1 MTVPNLPG
9 FGRRRG
15 PFTLSRLTQALRR
28 GSAPDLSTTSRRPP
42 PPARRRYQVET
53 LEPRLLLSA
62 DLVPGAA
69 QALVDGLDGL
79 ANWADELDD
88 FDELAQPLP
97 LIDTPLG
104 DLLDLGGFIQDN
116 LVDPLAS
123 AAATTTQE
131 VADALESALDALLGA
146 GDYVTD
152 ITDQVSDEY
161 RFTVDFSYE
170 LPAEAFAF
178 GVGEAFDAL
187 GIGFENTVDL
197 AGSINVA
204 FEFGFLTT
212 GGLDPADAFFIDTDG
227 AAISVGG
234 TIDATINAAFDL
246 GFIDAQL
253 DNGEVDMSAFLDVN
267 LPDAGSDTLLT
278 LAELTDAA
286 IDDSVL
292 TVDGD
297 NSFSASLPVTAT
309 LAGLA
314 PADSSANLIIS
325 GIEGANLF
333 ANPDFSISVN
343 SPVLADFTNIR
354 PGDVAG
360 ALQNLGSQLD
370 AISSVLDV
378 AGGIPFLS
386 DGISDITS
394 FAELFDELSQE
405 LFDVGV
411 KAVSLLGDLGDL
423 SGNLSFDISVDEADP
438 PVTIT
443 IDYSGI
449 TETAG
454 LLTALNGELSGLG
467 IEAVLEDSQL
477 LLQATDASI
486 DKFELTSVDP
496 ALATVLGLENSMF
509 GLPLFQFA
517 TIQEFIGLLN
527 ESALKGSDFVAAFDA
542 ASNSITFNIDI
553 AKSFQQDVLMNFSE
567 SLDLGVGELVLSG
580 GAEASFAVTAALDV
594 GAGIDISTFSGETSL
609 GKLNGGA
616 GIRVA
621 DGPDFNILLSDGSMA
636 DIDLSVLDTSAD
648 GVINGDDSKTVQN
661 LIDTILGEESD
672 PLFGK
677 LEIVPDGAQGNLL
690 FRDISGGG
698 GDFVISVAENE
709 EEGPLSPALIDLGI
723 LLSAGGNEDG
733 EIVAG
738 IIMPRFFI
746 QEDSSS
752 ISAAASISADDIDL
766 TGALGFLEIGVE
778 DGSLTE
784 TTIDASLAL
793 QDPFSDGRIFLNELA
808 RQDIDEG
815 DAFPIAVDSDSVN
828 FAVTSGTLSLPLTFP
843 DADTLGLDLDL
854 LEAVPELIVTFED
867 TVAAAAGGLNELSL
881 ALDFDFDTTA
891 IEELLASFENL
902 SIGQVIELVLAIGES
917 IAGDFDLFNYELPL
931 VDTSINDILQL
942 AQNGLD
948 QILDGEL
955 AQKIKNLR
963 GELTTLLDSKLGD
976 FVDGQF
982 QLTLPGLSA
991 SEANQVLAAL
1001 DAVGLQDE
1009 FFHATNNLLSA
1020 IAELPENFDLITAP
1034 NPTELIAA
1042 FNAFLLVGKRI
1053 AEEDLPGVDATLEDS
1068 FQDLLAGFTDQAREL
1083 VPSTDTVVQLIFEA
1097 LGFELPELA
1106 DVLSELDEESI
1117 QTLLVDTVSDA
1128 LSAAGSGIKAELED
1142 FEANLPAD
1150 VPSVQDAIDAIT
1162 EAEQIIGRLEG
1173 LLEDVSSLQLMDFVR
1188 LFGLSDDLLQKIE
1201 IARDIVDTALNDP
1214 DLAAGA
1220 LKDQLQAQYDALVD
1234 DVLTPVR
1241 DDVVAAVQNALGG
1254 ELLSFRFDD
1263 NNNLLINLHI
1273 AADETLSDSFELDFD
1288 LTGPGDTDIPL
1299 NFESALDGELNLA
1312 GSLDLGFGL
1321 NVSGGTPQIFLQTDS
1336 AATLELGL
1344 DLEGFAELSIFGLSA
1359 SFGNPDFPDPEA
1371 ASIIVADAVEQDD
1384 GMGGTEIVAGE
1395 DNASIGLSL
1404 IDNDG
1409 DDDGLILLGDIN
1421 AATFDPSVNGFLEAS
1436 LPVYTNGT
1444 GVLAPSGPVE
1454 VVATDAPDLDFD
1466 DPLSFSIAVNGF
1478 DPIAV
1483 DVPAYGGGDPG
1494 DPYPSVNAL
1503 ADAIDTAMAAA
1514 TFTDLGIFGDGNLGE
1529 IFDAQVDGGLLKIAV
1544 KGGLDES
1551 PSTMVLSG
1559 SGLTTLGFNGD
1570 LENQT
1575 ELVNIGFTTSLTAFN
1590 SEGFDFALD
1599 GLSDEEVSAI
1609 IGSFTELNLANLFA
1623 AIDTILQVLE
1633 DALGSDFIDGLP
1645 VLDDAA
1651 DVIGNGVSFLQDAFD
1666 AMKSALEEVPD
1677 AVDDLGEWVNEQLA
1691 TAITNAVGAAEGAAG
1706 AGVDLLLDL
1715 VPDIRFTLDGSDID
1729 TADFDAQDLLSD
1741 PNLGVEIDFGFDY
1754 GKDFETSFDL
1764 GLDALIFEVETEG
1777 GIAVDFDAGLDFTL
1791 GLGLLTGPY
1800 LKFSEDP
1807 DTDDIFAS
1815 LNAGLVDGTSLTAR
1829 LFFLELKATELSG
1842 EHDGVTYEGVNLS
1855 GDIGVDLGTGE
1866 TDINELMFDLSS
1878 DLEVDIDLLIEAGIE
1893 AGTDGTLPSLE
1904 VKMNTDWDYDLISGE
1919 VPDLPMLEFN
1929 DLSLDVGEF
1938 FQNTFGPVLEQLEPF
1953 TSALDPIFDI
1963 LYTEVPVV
1971 SDLSKLLGQD
1981 PITFLSA
1988 IKLLGSGFESV
1999 EIFLNVAQTVDQVIG
2014 IVDDLAT
2021 TGKINFGDMD
2031 FGGIDLTEASASSA
2045 LDAALGSVTATSESL
2060 RNAFTSQPGT
2070 AELVTKAE
2078 ASAGFDTSGGLGIS
2092 FDIIENPA
2100 SLFNLLI
2107 GGTADLVTWDIPRL
2121 SAQFDFGMSFG
2132 PIIPPIPLF
2141 ATVNLGAEL
2150 FADFAIGFDTRGLA
2164 TGSFFNGFY
2173 FNDLNEAGEDILE
2186 LGLGVEAS
2194 AGAELNVVVA
2204 SAGVNG
2210 GVRAEIGANWNDPD
2224 SDGKVYLDEL
2234 ARNFARG
2241 VECVFD
2247 LEGALSAFFDAFVK
2261 IGFDTPFGFV
2271 TIFSETLNLL
2281 DVTLLDFSASCP
2293 PLPPPLPGTLD
2304 GDDILLNIGDRA
2316 GDRQPGATDGE
2327 EEIFVLSEM
2336 DRDGDGVLT
2345 TLKDINGNGVIERT
2359 ELEGVEDLDG
2369 DGELSSNVVGILGFG
2384 QFQLFTDAAPTYE
2397 DNTAAAI
2404 RDITIANLN
2413 LTGTRI
2419 IGNGGAEDDKIT
2431 IDESVVFGAD
2441 ITGGDGNDEI
2451 FGGSGN
2457 DKLDG
2462 DAGEDILRG
2471 GLGDDEIHGGADADD
2486 IRGNAGSD
2494 KLYGDGGDDAVFG
2507 EDGINQQRTF
2517 VEGEPEYDLIE
2528 KLNEAL
2534 DNAGFAAFGAPTY
2547 DDEIE
2552 GNDGADDLR
2561 GDFGVDIVYGGEG
2574 NDNITGGWGND
2585 ELTGNDETDLIEGGQ
2600 GSDKIWGDNRGD
2612 DNAIGNDVLFGE
2624 GAGVGP
2630 DDTGDDLIFGG
2641 PGNDTIRDAYDS
2653 EEADPEDN
2661 AEGGNDSFYGGDGD
2675 DLLVTGSGN
2684 DRAFGGAGADEIF
2697 SGDDNDYVEG
2707 GGGADLIRSGAGADL
2722 VIGGSSPY
2730 ADKYND
2736 NFAAV
2741 PLSYAGPAQNAG
2753 VDGAEDAD
2761 FAGTDG
2767 TDTIF
2772 AGSGDDIV
2780 IGDNGAFY
2788 AGGEVSTR
2796 TQDVDLD
2803 RVTTFSDGGE
2813 GTDTLRGED
2822 GDDILFGGGLA
2833 DEIFG
2838 DAQGGNGNDIG
2849 VGDQGYLTKDQL
2861 VAVHSSVAG
2870 AFGNDTLY
2878 GRSGLDILIGGS
2890 GGDFAYG
2897 NAGADLLAG
2906 DNVAIVLG
2914 GLGFVPTGANVTVL
2928 KVTSTDKDQ
2937 GGNDTLYGNTGAD
2950 LAIGGFGS
2958 DVIRGG
2964 SEDDILL
2971 GDNGEVVLDGSA
2983 GAGNAFVLGTPVDSV
2998 ATTDTSETTGD
3009 VDTIGGDAGNDIAL
3023 GGVAGDIIGG
3033 NAGDDLLLGDG
3044 GEVLFSE
3051 GDADLS
3057 SLDAVRTNLSQ
3068 PGGAD
3073 TISGHDGGDVIMGGR
3088 DGDTLYGDGAITG
3101 SSDGAD
3107 VVLGDN
3113 GELLLG
3119 EGPGERLLRGAPF
3132 QTLRTTDTAA
3142 SSGGADTIEGN
3153 AANDILMGG
3162 TAGDTINGNDG
3173 DDIALGDNGRL
3184 EWGYDFN
3191 GDAFFDGESDV
3202 DGLSTLDIITT
3213 ELPAAQPGGRDT
3225 IQGDDGS
3232 DIVLGGTDADALWGD
3247 EADGAGTAGSN
3258 DDLIFGDHGAVYPQ
3272 FSQHLTLNSRNF
3284 FAIDT
3289 GDGDGGEGD
3298 QVWGE
3303 GGDDIILG
3311 QQGDDRLFG
3320 GNNNDDLTGGHNVAG
3335 GIDELSAPA
3344 IVTTGSDVSDI
3355 IDGGS
3360 GDDALAGDNALIWRN
3375 DGDVGERYRALEGT
3389 LLYETETAIDD
3400 PDYGD
3405 ADVTGTA
3412 RGNPDGGPGRTI
3424 TLLDHADGTAAGLY
3438 GNDYLAGNADNDEIF
3453 GQLGDDIVQGDGTIG
3468 ADDGDPDSV
3477 STALSTADSGGATD
3491 GTLYFNVFEAAT
3503 DGDDYIEG
3511 NGGEDLLFGGL
3522 GQDDIIGGSSDLFG
3536 LTDPEDR
3543 PDGSDIIYGGAAN
3556 PDRLERNATTDPAD
3570 PLIAEEDR
3578 HARDSDMIVG
3588 DNGSIYRIVG
3598 LNDTDG
3604 GAYEA
3609 FNYDAEASDRGDLR
3623 IVVRGMTRLDYDP
3636 EVAANNRG
3644 DADRIW
3650 GESGD
3655 DFIHAMFGPDVAYG
3669 DAENDDIFGE
3679 QGTDWLSGG
3688 TGEDA
3693 ILGDTGL
3700 IATSRN
3706 SDDYGEP
3713 LYGIAPLGN
3722 RDLDQYIDTPGDI
3735 QQSIINLSDAL
3746 KRTVDLTPFAVGED
3760 DIIYGGLGDDSLHGG
3775 AGDDAISGA
3784 EAMEGVAAQVNGTDY
3799 LSGYSTPANP
3809 GGVLGFDPAS
3819 EEFALYDEFNPRTKI
3834 VVNGKEFLLN
3844 FEAFTD
3850 ANDQVGSMVHDG
3862 NDVIFGDLG
3871 NDWLVGGTDLDRLYG
3886 GYGSD
3891 LLNID
3896 DNHDTNG
3903 GLNDEPDDPAFAGTD
3918 YQLSDSRGADMAY
3931 GGAGRDV
3938 MINNSGADRMIDWV
3952 GEFNSYITPYAPFG
3966 QFSVSRSLQPQLQ
3979 EYLLDLSESDGADP
3993 TRAADT
3999 GSDPGRNGEPK
4010 GELGMVLQKDFDW
4023 QEQTGAPND
4032 PQAGNIPGGKRDV
4045 MEAEDFD
4052 GVQGGQATAMAAESG
4067 DWNIAGGTLQGSS
4080 IASGDAINFMF
4091 VGDQLPSYYE
4101 VTATVNADKDR
4112 AGVKSNGYVIFD
4124 YQGPEDFKFA
4134 GIEVGTDKLQ
4144 IGQRTAD
4151 GWIIETQDNMR
4162 LKANSNHNLLVA
4174 VNGTTVTLVVDGQE
4188 SLSHSFG
4195 ARVIDGVSVGLNYGM
4210 VGVGMNNS
4218 STSFDNL
4225 AVQKL
4230 PPDITYTQLED
4241 FTDGLADGFAP
4252 AVGSWI
4258 VDSESYHGDPAGEE
4272 YALSKF
4278 SLDVAAS
4285 AYLEIAAAIAASD
4298 VAGVAFDHYD
4308 DGRFKFAALD
4318 ISSQQVIIGHFTAKT
4333 GFVIDASTDFSFG
4346 DAGEHRLEVGL
4357 SGTTVSLR
4365 VDGQDVLGHVY
4376 NALLNDGDMAALVLA
4391 GTADFSSVAA
4401 LTDDP
4406 AYGDPLRAE
4415 STGEGSE
4422 TLEEQVL
4429 ASVAEKARIQWAN
4442 SGLLEE
4448 GDLARLEAVDITL
4461 ADLEGELLGLERDG
4475 TIYIDSD
4482 AAGNGWASGEG
4493 KAGMDLLTVVSHE
4506 IGHALG
4512 FAHGEL
4518 PVMDDTLSVGEQ
4530 HLLATPEAS
4539 ARSAFLALDEHGDF
4553 VASDLASSAGKV
4565 TKEILAGRMVDWSI
4579 EQRP

>member
-1 MTVPNLPG
+1 MSLPEFTG
-9 FGRRRG
+9 CLSGSGHRRG

-28 GSAPDLSTTSRRPP
+28 GSAPALTATPRRPP
-42 PPARRRYQVET
+42 PPTRRQYQVET

-62 DLVPGAA
+62 DLAPGAA

-131 VADALESALDALLGA
+131 VADALDNALDALLGA

-161 RFTVDFSYE
+161 RFTVDFSYGIS
-170 LPAEAFAF
+170 EAFAF

-212 GGLDPADAFFIDTDG
+212 EGLDPADAFFIDTDG

-234 TIDATINAAFDL
+234 TIDATINTAFDL

-253 DNGEVDMSAFLDVN
+253 DNGTVDMSAFLDVN
-267 LPDAGSDTLLT
+267 LPDAGADTLLT

-292 TVDGD
+292 TVAAG
-297 NSFSASLPVTAT
+297 NSFSATLPVTAT
-309 LAGLA
+309 LAGLD
-314 PADSSANLIIS
+314 ADDTLESALSIAGLS
-325 GIEGANLF
+325 GANLF
-333 ANPDFSISVN
+333 ENPDFSISVD

-354 PGDVAG
+354 PGDIAG
-360 ALQNLGSQLD
+360 ALKSLGSQLD

-386 DGISDITS
+386 DGISDIAS
-394 FAELFDELSQE
+394 FAEVFDELSQE

-423 SGNLSFDISVDEADP
+423 GGDLSFDISVDEAV

-443 IDYSGI
+443 IDFDPI
-449 TETAG
+449 NDPAA
-454 LLTALNGELSGLG
+454 LLTALNGELNGLG
-467 IEAVLEDSQL
+467 VEAVLEDNQL
-477 LLQATDASI
+477 LLQATDAAI

-517 TIQEFIGLLN
+517 TIQEFIDLLN
-527 ESALKGSDFVAAFDA
+527 NSTLQNTPFEAAFDA

-553 AKSFQQDVLMNFSE
+553 EKSFQRDVLMNFSE
-567 SLDLGVGELVLSG
+567 SLDLGIGELVLSG
-580 GAEASFAVTAALDV
+580 GADASFEVAAALDV
-594 GAGIDISTFSGETSL
+594 GVGVDISTFSGATPL

-616 GIRVA
+616 GIRVV
-621 DGPDFNILLSDGSMA
+621 DGAPDFNILLSDGSMA
-636 DIDLSVLDTSAD
+636 DVDLSGLDTNND
-648 GVINGDDSKTVQN
+648 GVIKGDDDPATVQD
-661 LIDTILGEESD
+661 LIDTILVANSSA
-672 PLFGK
+672 LAGK
-677 LEIVPDGAQGNLL
+677 LEIVPDGSQGNLL
-690 FRDISGGG
+690 FRDTSGGG
-698 GDFVISVAENE
+698 GNFVISAAED
-709 EEGPLSPALIDLGI
+709 SAALIDLGI
-723 LLSAGGNEDG
+723 LLSAGGNDDG

-752 ISAAASISADDIDL
+752 ISASASISADDIDL

-784 TTIDASLAL
+784 TSIEASLSL

-808 RQDIDEG
+808 RKDIDGG
-815 DAFPIAVDSDSVN
+815 DAFPIAVDSVN
-828 FAVTSGTLSLPLTFP
+828 FAVTTGDLFLPLTFP

-854 LEAVPELIVTFED
+854 LEAVPEIVVNFED
-867 TVAAAAGGLNELSL
+867 TVAAAAGGLDELTL
-881 ALDFDFDTTA
+881 ALDFAFDTTA

-902 SIGQVIELVLAIGES
+902 SIGQIIELVLAIGES
-917 IAGDFDLFNYELPL
+917 IAEDFDLFNYELPL

-948 QILDGEL
+948 EILDGEL

-963 GELTTLLDSKLGD
+963 GELTTLLETNLGQ
-976 FVDGQF
+976 FVEGQF
-982 QLTLPGLSA
+982 QLTLPGLSP

-1001 DAVGLQDE
+1001 DDVGLQDE

-1034 NPTELIAA
+1034 NPTELVAA
-1042 FNAFLLVGKRI
+1042 FNAFLMVTKRV
-1053 AEEDLPGVDATLEDS
+1053 AEEDLPGVGTTLEDS
-1068 FQDLLAGFTDQAREL
+1068 FQDVLSGFTDQAREL

-1117 QTLLVDTVSDA
+1117 QTLLVDTVQDA
-1128 LSAAGSGIKAELED
+1128 LAAGADSIKAELED

-1150 VPSVQDAIDAIT
+1150 VPSVQDAIDAIS

-1188 LFGLSDDLLQKIE
+1188 LFGLSDDLLQQIQS
-1201 IARDIVDTALNDP
+1201 AVDIVNTALEDP

-1241 DDVVAAVQNALGG
+1241 DDVVAAVQDALGG
-1254 ELLSFRFDD
+1254 ELLSFHFDE

-1288 LTGPGDTDIPL
+1288 LTGPGNIDIPL
-1299 NFESALDGELNLA
+1299 NFESALEGELNLA

-1321 NVSGGTPQIFLQTDS
+1321 NVSGGAPQIFLQTDS

-1344 DLEGFAELSIFGLSA
+1344 ELEGFAELSIFGLSA

-1395 DNASIGLSL
+1395 GNASIGLSL

-1421 AATFDPSVNGFLEAS
+1421 AGTFDPGVNGFLEAS

-1494 DPYPSVNAL
+1494 DPYPSVSAL

-1514 TFTDLGIFGDGNLGE
+1514 TFTDLGIFGDGDLGD

-1559 SGLTTLGFNGD
+1559 SGLSTLGFNGD

-1599 GLSDEEVSAI
+1599 GLSEEEVSAI

-1623 AIDTILQVLE
+1623 AIDTILQILE

-1651 DVIGNGVSFLQDAFD
+1651 DVIGDGVSFLQDAFD
-1666 AMKSALEEVPD
+1666 TMKAALEEVPD
-1677 AVDDLGEWVNEQLA
+1677 AVDDLGEWVNEQIE
-1691 TAITNAVGAAEGAAG
+1691 TAVTSAISTAEGAA
-1706 AGVDLLLDL
+1706 ASGVDLLLDL
-1715 VPDIRFTLDGSDID
+1715 IPTVRFTLSGVDIN

-1741 PNLGVEIDFGFDY
+1741 PNLGVEIDFEFDY
-1754 GKDFETSFDL
+1754 NKDFETSFDL

-1777 GIAVDFDAGLDFTL
+1777 GIAVEFDAGLEFTL

-1800 LKFSEDP
+1800 LKFSDDA
-1807 DTDDIFAS
+1807 DTDEISAS
-1815 LNAGLVDGTSLTAR
+1815 LNAGLTDGTSLTAR
-1829 LFFLELKATELSG
+1829 LFFLQLVATELSG

-1866 TDINELMFDLSS
+1866 IDDLSELMFDLSS
-1878 DLEVDIDLLIEAGIE
+1878 DLEVDIDLLISAGIE

-1904 VKMNTDWDYDLISGE
+1904 VKMNTDWDYDLTSGE

-1999 EIFLNVAQTVDQVIG
+1999 EVFLNVAQTVDQVIG
-2014 IVDDLAT
+2014 IVDGLAD

-2107 GGTADLVTWDIPRL
+2107 GGTVDLVTWDIPRL
-2121 SAQFDFGMSFG
+2121 SAEFDFGMSFG

-2150 FADFAIGFDTRGLA
+2150 FADFAVGFDTRGLA

-2173 FNDLNEAGEDILE
+2173 FNDLNDAGEDILE

-2204 SAGVNG
+2204 SAGVEG

-2281 DVTLLDFSASCP
+2281 DVTLLDFSVSCP
-2293 PLPPPLPGTLD
+2293 PLPPPLPGTLS

-2336 DRDGDGVLT
+2336 DRDGDGELT
-2345 TLKDINGNGVIERT
+2345 VLKDINGNGVIERT

-2369 DGELSSNVVGILGFG
+2369 DGVLSSNVVGILGFG
-2384 QFQLFTDAAPTYE
+2384 QFQLFTDEAPSYA

-2404 RDITIANLN
+2404 RDITIASLN

-2441 ITGGDGNDEI
+2441 ISGGAGNDEI

-2457 DKLDG
+2457 DNLHG

-2471 GLGDDEIHGGADADD
+2471 GLGDDEIHGGADPDD

-2494 KLYGDGGDDAVFG
+2494 KLYGDGGDDTVFG
-2507 EDGINQQRTF
+2507 EDGINQERSYA
-2517 VEGEPEYDLIE
+2517 EGEIEFDLIE
-2528 KLNEAL
+2528 KLNLAL
-2534 DNAGFAAFGAPTY
+2534 GNAGFAAFVEPTY

-2561 GDFGVDIVYGGEG
+2561 GDFGVDIVYGGDG

-2600 GSDKIWGDNRGD
+2600 GSDKIWGDNRFND
-2612 DNAIGNDVLFGE
+2612 DATGKDVLFGE

-2730 ADKYND
+2730 ADNYND
-2736 NFAAV
+2736 NFEAV

-2753 VDGAEDAD
+2753 VDDAADED
-2761 FAGTDG
+2761 FAGSDG
-2767 TDTIF
+2767 GDTIF
-2772 AGSGDDIV
+2772 AGNGDDIV

-2788 AGGEVSTR
+2788 AGGDVSTR

-2813 GTDTLRGED
+2813 GMDTLRGED

-2849 VGDQGYLTKDQL
+2849 VGDQGYLTKDEL

-2870 AFGNDTLY
+2870 AFGNDRLY

-2897 NAGADLLAG
+2897 NDGADLLAG
-2906 DNVAIVLG
+2906 DNVAITFG
-2914 GLGFVPTGANVTVL
+2914 GLSFVPTGANVTVL

-2964 SEDDILL
+2964 DSDDILL
-2971 GDNGEVVLDGSA
+2971 GDNGEVILKG
-2983 GAGNAFVLGTPVDSV
+2983 GAVPGNAFVLGTAVDSV
-2998 ATTDTSETTGD
+2998 ATTDSSDTTGD
-3009 VDTIGGDAGNDIAL
+3009 VDSIGGDAGNDIAL

-3044 GEVLFSE
+3044 GEVLFGE

-3057 SLDAVRTNLSQ
+3057 SLDEVRTSLTQ

-3073 TISGHDGGDVIMGGR
+3073 TISGHDGGDVIMGGL
-3088 DGDTLYGDGAITG
+3088 DGDTLYGDGAIPG
-3101 SSDGAD
+3101 SADGED

-3113 GELLLG
+3113 GELFLG
-3119 EGPGERLLRGAPF
+3119 EGAGERLLRGAPF
-3132 QTLRTTDTAA
+3132 LTLRTTDTTA
-3142 SSGGADTIEGN
+3142 STGGVDTIEGN
-3153 AANDILMGG
+3153 AADDILMGG
-3162 TAGDTINGNDG
+3162 TDGDTINGNDG

-3184 EWGYDFN
+3184 EWGYNFS
-3191 GDAFFDGESDV
+3191 GDAFFDGESDSG
-3202 DGLSTLDIITT
+3202 GLATLDIITT
-3213 ELPAAQPGGRDT
+3213 ELPAARPGGRDT

-3232 DIVLGGTDADALWGD
+3232 DILLGGTDADALWGD
-3247 EADGAGTAGSN
+3247 EADAAGTAGTN
-3258 DDLIFGDHGAVYPQ
+3258 DDLIFGDHGVVYPQ
-3272 FSQHLTLNSRNF
+3272 LSQHSTLNSRNF

-3320 GNNNDDLTGGHNVAG
+3320 GTGNDDLTGGHNVAG

-3344 IVTTGSDVSDI
+3344 IVTAGSDVSDV

-3360 GDDALAGDNALIWRN
+3360 GDDALAGDNAIIWRN
-3375 DGDVGERYRALEGT
+3375 NDDIGERYRTLDGT
-3389 LLYETETAIDD
+3389 LLYETALGD

-3405 ADVTGTA
+3405 ADVTVTA
-3412 RGNPDGGPGRTI
+3412 QGNPDEGPGRTI
-3424 TLLDHADGTAAGLY
+3424 TLLDHSDSTLSGLY
-3438 GNDYLAGNADNDEIF
+3438 GNDYLAGNADNDELF
-3453 GQLGDDIVQGDGTIG
+3453 GQLGDDIVQGDGYIG

-3511 NGGEDLLFGGL
+3511 NGGADLLYGGL

-3536 LTDPEDR
+3536 LTTTVQR
-3543 PDGSDIIYGGAAN
+3543 PDGSDLIYGGAAN
-3556 PDRLERNATTDPAD
+3556 PDRLERNATTGPAD
-3570 PLIAEEDR
+3570 PLIAEVDR
-3578 HARDSDMIVG
+3578 HARDADMIVG

-3598 LNDTDG
+3598 TDDTDG
-3604 GAYEA
+3604 GDYEE
-3609 FNYDAEASDRGDLR
+3609 FNYDAEDSERGDLR

-3636 EVAANNRG
+3636 DVAANNRG
-3644 DADRIW
+3644 DADTIW

-3655 DFIHAMFGPDVAYG
+3655 DFIHAMFGADVAYG

-3706 SDDYGEP
+3706 SVDYGES
-3713 LYGIAPLGN
+3713 LYGIAALGN

-3735 QQSIINLSDAL
+3735 QQSVINLSDAL
-3746 KRTVDLTPFAVGED
+3746 KRTVDLTPFEVGED

-3784 EAMEGVAAQVNGTDY
+3784 EAMEDVAAQVGATDY
-3799 LSGYSTPANP
+3799 LSGYSTPDNP

-3819 EEFALYDEFNPRTKI
+3819 EEFALYDEFHPLTKI
-3834 VVNGKEFLLN
+3834 MVATGDGDKEFLLN

-3850 ANDQVGSMVHDG
+3850 DNDPVGTMVHDG

-3896 DNHDTNG
+3896 DNHDTHG
-3903 GLNDEPDDPAFAGTD
+3903 GLNDEPDDPAFAGTG
-3918 YQLSDSRGADMAY
+3918 YMLSDSRGADMAY

-3952 GEFNSYITPYAPFG
+3952 GEFNSYVTPYAPFG

-3993 TRAADT
+3993 TRAADA
-3999 GSDPGRNGEPK
+3999 GSDPDRNGEPE

-4023 QEQTGAPND
+4023 QDQTGAPND

-4045 MEAEDFD
+4045 MEAEDFND
-4052 GVQGGQATAMAAESG
+4052 GQATTMAAESG
-4067 DWNIAGGTLQGSS
+4067 DWNIAGGALQGSP
-4080 IASGDAINFMF
+4080 IASGEAINFMF
-4091 VGDQLPSYYE
+4091 VGDQLPSYFE

-4144 IGQRTAD
+4144 IGQRTAE
-4151 GWIIETQDNMR
+4151 GWIVEAQDNMR
-4162 LKANSNHNLLVA
+4162 LKANNNHNLLVA
-4174 VNGTTVTLVVDGQE
+4174 VNGTTVTLMVDGQE

-4195 ARVIDGVSVGLNYGM
+4195 ARVIDGISLGLNYGM
-4210 VGVGMNNS
+4210 VGVGTNNS
-4218 STSFDNL
+4218 SASFDNL

-4241 FTDGLADGFAP
+4241 FADGVADGFVP
-4252 AVGSWI
+4252 VKGSWTE
-4258 VDSESYHGDPAGEE
+4258 DSDSYQGDPAGDE
-4272 YALSKF
+4272 YALSIV
-4278 SLDVAAS
+4278 SLDVATA

-4318 ISSQQVIIGHFTAKT
+4318 IASQQVLIGHYTTKT
-4333 GFVIDASTDFSFG
+4333 GFVIDASADFSL
-4346 DAGEHRLEVGL
+4346 AGVGEQRLEVGL
-4357 SGTTVSLR
+4357 SGTTVSVR
-4365 VDGQDVLGHVY
+4365 VDGQDVIGYVY
-4376 NALLNDGDMAALVLA
+4376 NALLNDGDMGALVLS
-4391 GTADFSSVAA
+4391 GTAEFGSVAV

-4406 AYGDPLRAE
+4406 SYGDPLMAD
-4415 STGEGSE
+4415 SMGEGGE
-4422 TLEEQVL
+4422 TLEEEML

-4448 GDLARLEAVDITL
+4448 ADLARLESVDITL
-4461 ADLEGELLGLERDG
+4461 ADLEGELLGLEHDG

-4482 AAGNGWASGEG
+4482 AAGNGWASDE
-4493 KAGMDLLTVVSHE
+4493 KQEGMDLLTVVSHE

-4512 FAHGEL
+4512 FAHGDL
-4518 PVMDDTLSVGEQ
+4518 PVMDGTLSVGEQ
-4530 HLLATPEAS
+4530 HLLATPEAT
-4539 ARSAFLALDEHGDF
+4539 ARSAFLSLDEHGDF